1 MPQPAFCRRAVKV
14 KAKTAGLYASRR
26 PFDETRCDRRTRYA
40 YPSDCRSNLR
50 VGEGERD
57 RSQSHPQPTVAK
69 NATLRSNLARS
80 FCSIFK
86 SLAWASEA
94 NRIGIHDAK
103 SHECDIAGDQIPTP
117 NSFPRFR
124 VASKAHDVTLCDGI
138 QLAATRS
145 VWKEPA
151 VTMDDNFFD
160 PPLSQL
166 RILVVGQRARM
177 KARSLLLACESCD
190 SDAEF
195 PSIGFWMK
203 SRSRSGL
210 DGLPDR

>member
-1 MPQPAFCRRAVKV
+1 MFPTRR
-14 KAKTAGLYASRR
+14 R
-26 PFDETRCDRRTRYA
+26 DRK
-40 YPSDCRSNLR
+40 
-50 VGEGERD
+50 E
-57 RSQSHPQPTVAK
+57 RSQSHAQPAVAK
-69 NATLRSNLARS
+69 NETFRTNLARS

-86 SLAWASEA
+86 SLARASEA

-103 SHECDIAGDQIPTP
+103 SHECDIAGDPIPTP

-124 VASKAHDVTLCDGI
+124 VASKAHDVTLWDGI
-138 QLAATRS
+138 ELATTRF